1 MHEANKSLA
10 SMEDSQS
17 SEMTR
22 EFKKHQHQFYLNETI
37 EYDAHPAIDNKTPNR
52 DFVSRVLSNK

>member
-1 MHEANKSLA
+1 
-10 SMEDSQS
+10 MEDSQS